1 MNKVVLLGRLTKDP
15 DYRQNE
21 VNENSSF
28 CRFSLAV
35 DRPRSKNADA
45 NQPTADFISCVCF
58 GRTAEFI
65 NKYFKKGDPIVVEGR
80 IQTGSYTNKEGNRV
94 YTTDIMVEKTEFVPR
109 NSVGGDQAAGTQG
122 ARDASEN
129 RRDDFRDIPDGVDTE
144 LPFS

>member
-35 DRPRSKNADA
+35 DRPRSRNADA
-45 NQPTADFISCVCF
+45 NQPTADFIPCVCF

-109 NSVGGDQAAGTQG
+109 NSVGGDQAAWTQG
-122 ARDASEN
+122 ARDVSEN

>member
-35 DRPRSKNADA
+35 DRPRSRNADA
-45 NQPTADFISCVCF
+45 NQSTADFIPCVCF

-94 YTTDIMVEKTEFVPR
+94 YTTDIMVEKTEFVPKNAGR
-109 NSVGGDQAAGTQG
+109 DGNSVDQNQ
-122 ARDASEN
+122 SEVAVSSK
-129 RRDDFRDIPDGVDTE
+129 DSFRDIPSGVDEE
-144 LPFS
+144 LPFN